1 MESLEETPAEIERAY
16 SRVAGDEMLARV
28 MQGYQRQQLII
39 LLLSLGLVVVSVLA
53 GVGYFRR
60 PKVMVAV
67 QTSDGQRIAQ
77 LDDVKF
83 GATEQIQMGEDTLT
97 NRDKEYLVN
106 QFLQT
111 FYAVDL
117 ASRAK
122 DVPKA
127 LSFLAPTSAGS
138 LYKVL
143 NEQGYF
149 QRERDE
155 GWSASWKTDSVEVDR
170 GDKNLL
176 RVIGTQDLRRVM
188 AGKTKRERI
197 QFKLT
202 FVLHTEGKREDSPL
216 RSGYWIVNFKPEEL
230 SRLEETI

>member
-1 MESLEETPAEIERAY
+1 MDTNETPPAETERAY
-16 SRVAGDEMLARV
+16 TRVAGNEMLAQV
-28 MQGYQRQQLII
+28 MRGYQRQQLII
-39 LLLSLGLVVVSVLA
+39 FLLSLGLVAVSVLA

-67 QTSDGQRIAQ
+67 QTPDGQRIAQ
-77 LDDVKF
+77 LDDVRF
-83 GATEQIQMGEDTLT
+83 GGTEQIQMGEDTLT

-111 FYAVDL
+111 FYGVDL
-117 ASRAK
+117 ASRSK

-127 LSFLAPTSAGS
+127 LSLLAPAPAAS

-170 GDKNLL
+170 NDRNLL

-188 AGKTKRERI
+188 GGKTRRERI

-216 RSGYWIVNFKPEEL
+216 RSGYWILNFKPEEL
-230 SRLEETI
+230 SRNEETV

>member
-1 MESLEETPAEIERAY
+1 MDSEEVPPAETERAY
-16 SRVAGDEMLARV
+16 TRVAGDEMLAQV
-28 MQGYQRQQLII
+28 MRGYQRQQLII
-39 LLLSLGLVVVSVLA
+39 FLLAVGLVAVSVLA

-67 QTSDGQRIAQ
+67 QTPDGKRVAQ
-77 LDDVKF
+77 LDDLSF
-83 GATEQIQMGEDTLT
+83 GATEQIQMGEDNLT
-97 NRDKEYLVN
+97 HRDKEYLVN

-127 LSFLAPTSAGS
+127 LSYLAPASAAS

-155 GWSASWKTDSVEVDR
+155 GWSSLWKTDSVEVDR
-170 GDKNLL
+170 NDRNLL

-188 AGKTKRERI
+188 GGKTRRERI
-197 QFKLT
+197 QFKFT
-202 FVLHTEGKREDSPL
+202 FVLHTEGKRENSPL
-216 RSGYWIVNFKPEEL
+216 RSGYWILNFKPEEL
-230 SRLEETI
+230 SRNEETI